1 MVIIRNGTLK
11 RRRKSAIAIFNRYVL
26 VTVRKRD
33 DRRILIKTKPFPN
46 VPIKK
51 SIA

>member
-1 MVIIRNGTLK
+1 MIRNGILK
-11 RRRKSAIAIFNRYVL
+11 RRRKSAIAIFNKYVL

-33 DRRILIKTKPFPN
+33 ERTILIKTKPFPK